1 MNKSSWITLSA
12 VFLSTL
18 LSLAATAQ
26 ENALPRIALTEAPKN
41 DADYSLMGEF
51 VGPISVGE
59 NKYSPLGLQIRP
71 IGNGLF
77 EALQYTGGLP
87 GQKTFAKKD
96 PLKLV
101 GTRSGD
107 LLILSGGP
115 WAIFVEKD
123 GCLIVDRKGNK
134 VGRLERIKRGSP
146 TMGAKAP
153 AGATVLF
160 DGSGTDQFTTARMTE
175 DGLLMEGAD
184 TLPMFQDF
192 NLHVEFRLPYMPN
205 SEGQKRGNSGCY
217 LQSRY
222 EVQVLDSFATTPV
235 FNGCSALYRFKSP
248 DLNMC
253 LPPLQWQTYDIKFTA
268 PRWGADGTKLRNARI
283 TVWQNGV
290 KTQDDVEL
298 PNKTGAGKVEEP
310 TLLPIRFQNHSD
322 PVRFRNIWIVDRG
335 LVSTG
340 FPVSPKVL
348 TEAEKKAL
356 AKKARIAKA
365 QAAKKAEQE
374 RKKAEAKKQSELKK
388 QAELNQQAAEKAK
401 EEARKAADAKAAT
414 AVKAKKQSAAPRT
427 PTPPTPP
434 AKKKPAPTTK
444 KAAPAKKAPTKKELG
459 AVARPDLG
467 NPPSPKTTK
476 AA

>member
-1 MNKSSWITLSA
+1 MNKSWITFSAFFLSVVLSLSA
-12 VFLSTL
+12 S
-18 LSLAATAQ
+18 AQ
-26 ENALPRIALTEAPKN
+26 ENALTRIALTEAPKN

-59 NKYSPLGLQIRP
+59 NKYAPLGLQIRP

-160 DGSGTDQFTTARMTE
+160 DGSGTDQFTSARMTE

-268 PRWGADGTKLRNARI
+268 PRWGADGKKIRNARI

-340 FPVSPKVL
+340 FPVYPKVL
-348 TEAEKKAL
+348 TEAEKQGIAWKKEKA
-356 AKKARIAKA
+356 AKV
-365 QAAKKAEQE
+365 QAAKKVEQE
-374 RKKAEAKKQSELKK
+374 RKKAEAKKQTELKK
-388 QAELNQQAAEKAK
+388 QAAAKAK
-401 EEARKAADAKAAT
+401 ADAKKATDTKAA
-414 AVKAKKQSAAPRT
+414 AAAKAKKQSAAPAT

-434 AKKKPAPTTK
+434 AKKKPEPAK
-444 KAAPAKKAPTKKELG
+444 LKAAPAKKAPAKKELG
-459 AVARPDLG
+459 AVSTPDLG

>member
-1 MNKSSWITLSA
+1 MNKSSWITRNA
-12 VFLSTL
+12 VFLSVM
-18 LSLAATAQ
+18 LSLSASAQ
-26 ENALPRIALTEAPKN
+26 ESTLPRIALTEAPKN

-59 NKYSPLGLQIRP
+59 NKYAPLGLQIRP

-87 GQKTFAKKD
+87 GQKTLAQKD

-146 TMGAKAP
+146 TMGAEAP

-160 DGSGTDQFTTARMTE
+160 DGSGTDQFTTAQMTKE
-175 DGLLMEGAD
+175 GLLMEGAD
-184 TLPMFQDF
+184 TRPMFQDF

-268 PRWGADGTKLRNARI
+268 PRWGADGKKIRNARI

-322 PVRFRNIWIVDRG
+322 PVRYRNIWVVDRG

-340 FPVSPKVL
+340 FPVYPKVL
-348 TEAEKKAL
+348 TEAEKKAV

-374 RKKAEAKKQSELKK
+374 QKKAKVKEQAEMKK
-388 QAELNQQAAEKAK
+388 QAELKKQAAEKAK
-401 EEARKAADAKAAT
+401 AEIKKAADAKARA
-414 AVKAKKQSAAPRT
+414 AAEGRKQSAAPAT
-427 PTPPTPP
+427 PKPPTPP
-434 AKKKPAPTTK
+434 GKKKPEPVKK
-444 KAAPAKKAPTKKELG
+444 KAASAKKAPAKKELG
-459 AVARPDLG
+459 TVSTPDLG